1 MADKP
6 TFSTVDIITQLTT
19 SWGGSIT
26 GYTWSWPSSMKTIS
40 YSINTTT
47 PTNITDHPITAG
59 GVYLVKMDAL
69 QVATA
74 QLSFQL
80 WDDLIAK
87 SPGSQHRL
95 VQNASPAANITLDYT
110 SEPADATYTDASGTL
125 NTAGKTFTLSAGQ
138 VWLSSLWPSNGD
150 SGMKLGGYGLE
161 TMIHEIGHALGL
173 SHPGTYDAG
182 NGGTI
187 TYDNSAVFNQDN
199 RKYTIMSYFGGY
211 LPGSGWQK
219 DGTYLSYLYPQTPMV
234 YDIAAIQDKYGADT
248 VTRTGNTTYGFHC
261 NLAWYDPE
269 KIIYDFNTN
278 HTPIFTIWDAGGTDT
293 LDGSGYSG
301 NQTINLTPG
310 SYSSVDGMI
319 ENVAIAFNCF
329 IEIGI
334 GGAGNDTLIAIGNN
348 TLTGGNGADTFK
360 ITAGTN
366 TISDLGVGADV
377 IIVSSGATVKAV
389 VSGDF
394 KATSATVNNGSASL
408 DANGHDVNL
417 ALAGGVNGWI
427 VTNSSSRGVA
437 LVGSSQNDSLIG
449 GKGNDT
455 ISGGGGNDTLTGGG
469 GHDKFVFTAAPDASK
484 NHDIITD
491 FDHSTDVLQFSKA
504 VFASI
509 TNWKADEFWSH
520 AGATAGHDGLDRI
533 IYDTT
538 TGNIYYDPDGSGID
552 PAVLVV
558 TLVGTT
564 SHHPVLTYTD
574 IQLVA

>member
-1 MADKP
+1 MLVIPTDKP
-6 TFSTVDIITQLTT
+6 TLTTAEIITQLTT
-19 SWGGSIT
+19 SWGDPFT
-26 GYTWSWPSSMKTIS
+26 GYTGTWPSSMKTIS
-40 YSINTTT
+40 YSINTAA
-47 PTNITDHPITAG
+47 PTNIPDYPATSGT
-59 GVYLVKMDAL
+59 YLVKMDAL

-80 WDDLIAK
+80 WDDLISK
-87 SPGSQHRL
+87 SSGFQHRL
-95 VQNASPAANITLDYT
+95 VQNSSPSANITLDYT
-110 SEPADATYTDASGTL
+110 SETTGGTYTHSTGTQ
-125 NTAGKTFTLSAGQ
+125 NTEAKTVTLSAAQ
-138 VWLSSLWPSNGD
+138 VWLCSSWISNGD

-161 TMIHEIGHALGL
+161 TMLHEIGHALGL
-173 SHPGTYDAG
+173 SHPGTY
-182 NGGTI
+182 NGSA
-187 TYDNSAVFNQDN
+187 TYVDNAEFNQDN
-199 RKYTIMSYFGGY
+199 RQYTIMSYFGGY

-329 IEIGI
+329 IENGI

-348 TLTGGNGADTFK
+348 TLTGGKGADTFK

-366 TISDLGVGADV
+366 TITDLGVGSDV
-377 IIVSSGATVKAV
+377 VIVSSGASLKAV

-394 KATSATVNNGSASL
+394 KATSATTNNGSASL

-469 GHDKFVFTAAPDASK
+469 GHDKFVFTAAPDTSK
-484 NHDIITD
+484 NHDIVTD

-504 VFASI
+504 VFATI

>member
-74 QLSFQL
+74 KLSFQL
-80 WDDLIAK
+80 WDDLISK

-211 LPGSGWQK
+211 LPGSGWQQ
-219 DGTYLSYLYPQTPMV
+219 DGTYYSYLYPQTPMV
-234 YDIAAIQDKYGADT
+234 YDIAAIQAKYGADT

-329 IEIGI
+329 IENGI

-348 TLTGGNGADTFK
+348 TLTGGKGADTFK

-366 TISDLGVGADV
+366 TITDLGVGADV

-394 KATSATVNNGSASL
+394 KATSATTNNGSASL

-469 GHDKFVFTAAPDASK
+469 GHDKFVFTAAPDTSK
-484 NHDIITD
+484 NHDIVTD

-504 VFASI
+504 VFATI